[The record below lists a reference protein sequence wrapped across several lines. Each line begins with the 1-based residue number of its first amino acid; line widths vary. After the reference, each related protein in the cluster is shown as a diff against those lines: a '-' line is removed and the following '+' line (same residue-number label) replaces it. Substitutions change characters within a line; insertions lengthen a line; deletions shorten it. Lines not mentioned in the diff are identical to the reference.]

1 VYCDDVEIIV
11 IQYVDMNGVVQKEEF
26 DILEKK

>member
-1 VYCDDVEIIV
+1 MYYDDVEIIV
-11 IQYVDMNGVVQKEEF
+11 TQYVDMNGVVQKEEF

>member
-11 IQYVDMNGVVQKEEF
+11 IQYVDMNSVVQKEEF

>member
-1 VYCDDVEIIV
+1 MYCDDVEIIV
-11 IQYVDMNGVVQKEEF
+11 TQYVDMNSVVQKEEF

>member
-1 VYCDDVEIIV
+1 VYYDDVEIIV

>member
-1 VYCDDVEIIV
+1 VYYDDVEIIV
-11 IQYVDMNGVVQKEEF
+11 TQYVDMNGVIQKEEF

>member
-11 IQYVDMNGVVQKEEF
+11 TQYVDMNSVVQKEEF

>member
-1 VYCDDVEIIV
+1 MYCDDVEIIV

>member
-11 IQYVDMNGVVQKEEF
+11 TQYVDMNGVIQKEEF